1 MAWFCPRRRQGFSR
15 TRRLCPFRYQ
25 PYLEVLGERIAPAVF
40 TIDIPGD
47 AGTSTSLFTGDVRY
61 CLTQANALPGA
72 DTIRISIAPEAGSA
86 LAILTA
92 DLPTVTDE
100 VVLDG
105 TTQSG
110 YDGTPIFELD
120 GINIH
125 NPALQISANNCT
137 IRGLVIYNTD
147 GPAIQLD
154 GDNNRVAGNYLGTFS
169 GELLYIG
176 NRVGVAVN
184 GSGNTIG
191 GTTAADRNV
200 ISGNLDAGI
209 SIAGAS
215 AGNVVLGNYIGT
227 DAAGTTDLSNFGAG
241 IALSDTT
248 TGNTIGGPTAADR
261 NVISGNRDAGI
272 SIAGASAG
280 NVVLGNYIG
289 TDAAGTA
296 VLSNDIGI
304 RIFDGAANNTIGGTT
319 AAARNVISGNSTEGA
334 ANGITIEGIGTT
346 GNVVI
351 GNYIGT
357 DAGGTTALGN
367 TGSGVVISNGASGNL
382 VGGTTAGAGNLIS
395 GNQGDGVTII
405 DAGTTGNVVQGNFIG
420 TNVAGDAILANGRTG
435 VAIFAGASANTV
447 GGVVAGAGNVI
458 SGNVV
463 YDVSISGAG
472 TNANLIA
479 GNRIGTNA
487 AGTSSL
493 SANITNNL
501 VAIFFGA
508 AGNTVGGSTPTARNV
523 ISGGAAVIGL
533 SISDDARANLVEGN
547 YIGTDV
553 TGTAAIPNGYGV
565 ALFNSGAPNPAN
577 RTVNNVIRGNLIAGN
592 TFAGLTISQ
601 MNTNENLVAGNRIG
615 VAANGADLGNGGTG
629 VWIYDGAA
637 NNTVGGTTAADRNVI
652 SGNQGDGVGVGGVGT
667 NGNAIVGNYIG
678 TDVAGGAILANG
690 VSGVIIHAGASAN
703 IVGGT
708 APGAGNV
715 ISGNVSSGVAIR
727 DSGTNGNVVAGNL
740 LGTNSTGTVA
750 LPNLNGVSIFNGA
763 SNNTIG
769 GTAPGA
775 GNLISGNALSGV
787 VITNTGSDQN
797 AVLGNLIGTD
807 AAGTQ
812 SLGNASNG
820 VSLRGGAS
828 NNTIGAPGAGNVIAF
843 NGDIG
848 VRIGLSA
855 TDTTVN
861 NSIRGNSIFSN
872 GQLGIDLATDGVTL
886 NDSAG
891 HDGPNGFQ
899 NFPVLTQVT
908 AAGNDRT
915 VSGHLDAA
923 PDTTFAIDL
932 YASAAADPSGHGEG
946 EAYLGSVSATT
957 NAAGR
962 ASFSFTYTADPAR
975 SFLTSTATAPTG
987 STSEFSGH
995 SLSPVLAATSDG
1007 SGGSE
1012 SAPPPVLPATSD
1024 GSGGSESAPPA
1035 VLPATSDGSGG
1046 SESAPPPILPEPAGT
1061 NDPTAPPSL
1070 VPTFELPVAAPFEPL
1085 AETPGSTPVPPHH
1098 DAPPPG
1104 FAAPVPTPTLAA
1116 TLTALLFPTTVGAD
1130 GVVPDS
1136 SRAFADMAE
1145 VTTTAVLEALAREL
1159 AATAVPVGGDIL
1171 PNGETRTNPND
1182 AVRIELGE
1190 SFVTPAG
1197 IAPAAGSFI
1206 SPVFV
1211 TQRRLVSPQA
1221 AVTEPNLSLAP
1232 EVQPLTQATQVVA
1245 ATLDGDDSVQLV
1257 EALLEANRRR
1267 SAPPPARPAETAAP
1281 STGGDADTNIPARP
1295 APAPQPPA
1303 PGAAG
1308 GADAPAASGAPGL
1321 ARWLSVPAVAALAAG
1336 WLWRRIRCRGL
1347 RDGKQLM
1354 NDPATV

>member
-1 MAWFCPRRRQGFSR
+1 
-15 TRRLCPFRYQ
+15 
-25 PYLEVLGERIAPAVF
+25 
-40 TIDIPGD
+40 
-47 AGTSTSLFTGDVRY
+47 
-61 CLTQANALPGA
+61 
-72 DTIRISIAPEAGSA
+72 
-86 LAILTA
+86 
-92 DLPTVTDE
+92 
-100 VVLDG
+100 
-105 TTQSG
+105 
-110 YDGTPIFELD
+110 
-120 GINIH
+120 
-125 NPALQISANNCT
+125 
-137 IRGLVIYNTD
+137 
-147 GPAIQLD
+147 
-154 GDNNRVAGNYLGTFS
+154 
-169 GELLYIG
+169 
-176 NRVGVAVN
+176 
-184 GSGNTIG
+184 NTIG
-191 GTTAADRNV
+191 GPTAADRNV

-227 DAAGTTDLSNFGAG
+227 DA
-241 IALSDTT
+241 
-248 TGNTIGGPTAADR
+248 TGTAA
-261 NVISGNRDAGI
+261 
-272 SIAGASAG
+272 
-280 NVVLGNYIG
+280 
-289 TDAAGTA
+289 
-296 VLSNDIGI
+296 LSNDIGI

-367 TGSGVVISNGASGNL
+367 TGSGVAIFDGASGNL

-463 YDVSISGAG
+463 YDVSISGAD

-547 YIGTDV
+547 YIGTDI
-553 TGTAAIPNGYGV
+553 TGTAALPNRIG
-565 ALFNSGAPNPAN
+565 LSIFNSAVPNPAN
-577 RTVNNVIRGNLIAGN
+577 RTIDNVVRGNLIAGN
-592 TFAGLTISQ
+592 VTSAVTISDT
-601 MNTNENLVAGNRIG
+601 NTSANRVVGNRLG
-615 VAANGADLGNGGTG
+615 VSASGADLGNGWAG
-629 VWIYDGAA
+629 VWLFGGAA
-637 NNTVGGTTAADRNVI
+637 NNTVGGTAAADRNVI
-652 SGNQGDGVGVGGVGT
+652 SGNGIDGVALSGVGT
-667 NGNAIVGNYIG
+667 SGNVVAGNYIG
-678 TDVAGGAILANG
+678 TDPTGSAILANDG
-690 VSGVIIHAGASAN
+690 SGVIIFGGASGN
-703 IVGGT
+703 TVGGT
-708 APGAGNV
+708 TSGAGNV
-715 ISGNVSSGVAIR
+715 IGGNVVFGVAIR
-727 DSGTNGNVVAGNL
+727 DAGTTGNVVVGNL
-740 LGTNSTGTVA
+740 LGTDATGTRSLSTNATNDTVA
-750 LPNLNGVSIFNGA
+750 IFFGA
-763 SNNTIG
+763 AGNTIG
-769 GTAPGA
+769 GSTPAARNIISGNPDWVGVALSDGAHDNLIEGNYIGTDLTGTAALPNWYGVNIFNNA
-775 GNLISGNALSGV
+775 SAPNPANHTTDNVVRGNLISGNTSTGV
-787 VITNTGSDQN
+787 DVAQLNTDRN
-797 AVLGNLIGTD
+797 RIVGNRIGTD
-807 AAGTQ
+807 ATGTAA
-812 SLGNASNG
+812 LGN
-820 VSLRGGAS
+820 GAS
-828 NNTIGAPGAGNVIAF
+828 GIYLYDGAADNTIGGPTVADQNVIAF
-843 NGDIG
+843 NGHSG
-848 VRIGLSA
+848 VRVGLNP
-855 TDTTVN
+855 TDQVAN
-861 NSIRGNSIFSN
+861 NSIRGNSIFGN
-872 GQLGIDLATDGVTL
+872 ANLGIDLAGDGVTL

-891 HDGPNGFQ
+891 HAGPNGFQ

-1024 GSGGSESAPPA
+1024 GSGGSESVPPA
-1035 VLPATSDGSGG
+1035 
-1046 SESAPPPILPEPAGT
+1046 ILPEPAGT

-1070 VPTFELPVAAPFEPL
+1070 VPTFKLPVAPPFEPP
-1085 AETPGSTPVPPHH
+1085 AETPRSTPVPPHH

-1104 FAAPVPTPTLAA
+1104 FAAPVSTPTLAA

-1197 IAPAAGSFI
+1197 ITPVAGSFI

-1308 GADAPAASGAPGL
+1308 GADAPAAHAPAAGL
-1321 ARWLSVPAVAALAAG
+1321 ARWLPVPAVAALAAG

-1354 NDPATV
+1354 NDPAAV